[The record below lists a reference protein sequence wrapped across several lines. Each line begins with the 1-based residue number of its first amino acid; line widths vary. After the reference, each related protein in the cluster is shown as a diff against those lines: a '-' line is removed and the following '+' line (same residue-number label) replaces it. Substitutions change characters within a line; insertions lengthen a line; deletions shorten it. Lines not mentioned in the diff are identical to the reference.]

1 MKKNLTS
8 QFWNCLSATVFFAS
22 VSFQASSQALPA
34 SFTYPS
40 KAETAAPA
48 PTSKSVTVNPK
59 MQQSFYRH
67 FENAQNVYW
76 ETVNNENFAHFTI
89 EDRNGLAAIGKKGQI
104 NSTVLY
110 GTEQHLPAEEKKLV
124 QSIYHNYAITATQQ
138 VTKNHNNLW
147 IVTLQNS
154 TQIIKVKLMN
164 DELFEME
171 RMTRR

>member
-8 QFWNCLSATVFFAS
+8 QIRNCLSATLIFAS
-22 VSFQASSQALPA
+22 VSFQASGQAIPA
-34 SFTYPS
+34 SFTYSS
-40 KAETAAPA
+40 KADAAATAR
-48 PTSKSVTVNPK
+48 TSRSVTVNPR
-59 MQQSFYRH
+59 MQQSFSKH

-89 EDRNGLAAIGKKGQI
+89 EDRYGLAAIGKKGQI

-110 GTEQHLPAEEKKLV
+110 GTERHLPADEKRLV

-138 VTKNHNNLW
+138 VNKNHINLW
-147 IVTLQNS
+147 IVTLQNT

-164 DELFEME
+164 DELFEIE
-171 RMTRR
+171 RMTRK

>member
-34 SFTYPS
+34 SFIYS
-40 KAETAAPA
+40 SNADVAAPA
-48 PTSKSVTVNPK
+48 RTSKSVPVSTK
-59 MQQSFYRH
+59 MQQSFNRQ

-76 ETVNNENFAHFTI
+76 ESGNNEYYAHFKT
-89 EDRNGLAAIGKKGQI
+89 EDRYGLVAIGKKGQI

-110 GTEQHLPAEEKKLV
+110 GTEQHLPADEKRLV
-124 QSIYHNYAITATQQ
+124 QSYYHDYAITATQQ
-138 VTKNHNNLW
+138 VTKNHIKLW

-154 TQIIKVKLMN
+154 SQIIKVKLMN
-164 DELFEME
+164 DELFEIE
-171 RMTRR
+171 RMRRG